1 MHTMNVGNIVRVC
14 VAFGDG
20 ANDVD
25 VNDAYKSH

>member
-1 MHTMNVGNIVRVC
+1 MHTINVGNNVRVC